1 LGHLSFSV
9 NPAPPFRLDLTVWAI
24 RRRPQN
30 AVDHWD
36 GETHRRV
43 LAIRGKPVLTTVAQ
57 LGDVNAPRLDV
68 TASCAYIP
76 TVARSAVTAALDRLL
91 GLHVDLKPFYQL
103 AAEHSPLHE
112 LASRFRGLK
121 PPRFPTVWEGLVNG
135 IACQQFSL
143 TVGIQSHPEKWLEFR
158 RRYFAELDRLPDVW
172 APIRE
177 AARKGTVTLLYS
189 SHDTEHNNAVALK
202 DYIERKSDGKTRTAG
217 GRTRH

>member
-1 LGHLSFSV
+1 MGRLKWGRGRDCGQRMQPPRSPLSDRAPCLPAGSREGACRRYGLGHLSFSV

-36 GETHRRV
+36 GETYRGV

-158 RRYFAELDRLPDVW
+158 SDEM
-172 APIRE
+172 
-177 AARKGTVTLLYS
+177 LYKQ
-189 SHDTEHNNAVALK
+189 AK
-202 DYIERKSDGKTRTAG
+202 ER
-217 GRTRH
+217 